1 MITLYILRHGIAVER
16 GAAGFTQDSERPLTA
31 EGKQKLR
38 RIIKAMRDMELEFD
52 LILTSPY
59 LRARQ
64 TAEMVAGAFRLRN
77 KLQLC
82 PPLVA
87 EAEAEEVVDYLKAM
101 QPMPES
107 VLLVGH
113 EPQLSQ
119 LISLLISGTPTL
131 SITFKKG
138 GLCKLTVPMWKAGP
152 CAILDWLLTPRQMAL
167 MK

>member
-38 RIIKAMRDMELEFD
+38 RIIKAMRAQELEFD

-64 TAEMVAGAFRLRN
+64 TAELVAGAFRLRS
-77 KLQLC
+77 KVQIC

-87 EAEAEEVVDYLKAM
+87 EADAEEVVEHLKAM
-101 QPMPES
+101 QPMPENL
-107 VLLVGH
+107 LLVGH

-119 LISLLISGTPTL
+119 LISLLLTGSPNL
-131 SITFKKG
+131 SLTFKKG
-138 GLCKLTVPMWKAGP
+138 GLCKLTVPMWKAVP

-167 MK
+167 MS